1 MTADLLLPDA
11 VDKTDFPGTLYVHP
25 SAGDAVHALY
35 LHDAHV
41 AFYLYA
47 SPEPQCLSIGMTH
60 FMVQN
65 CMIIADFCIG
75 FQNQAINCLLRN
87 LRLIGLYG
95 KVFVSLMDCHGTY
108 RIHGEKKT
116 REHVLGGVHDHEP
129 VPVVPIELQSKD
141 RTFLHGGILLENQH
155 GASVIGLACIED
167 FKRSQISPVAG
178 LAAAFGVE
186 DGPVRQ
192 NLRCLV
198 RMSDFQNR
206 ALQFP
211 EVCIL
216 VVKLVHIHGLYYLSF
231 AGETTMARIKSAWE
245 IALEKTQ
252 DIEIDEAK
260 YRTDKLTKE
269 GMALAGGYLNN
280 TDQKADE
287 LAARYAAY
295 SEEDRALVRSGMVGT
310 ILSNVSL
317 PSDDI
322 YQMRFDRTRDLVNLV
337 TSGDPQADDL
347 MHQIGDFLKQYL
359 DAKSAFVDRMKAQ
372 IQQAMENNPEG
383 VNTAQYSQII
393 NQNLK
398 KMEGQYSEALEN
410 TKAALR
416 ELLGA

>member
-1 MTADLLLPDA
+1 
-11 VDKTDFPGTLYVHP
+11 
-25 SAGDAVHALY
+25 
-35 LHDAHV
+35 
-41 AFYLYA
+41 
-47 SPEPQCLSIGMTH
+47 
-60 FMVQN
+60 
-65 CMIIADFCIG
+65 
-75 FQNQAINCLLRN
+75 
-87 LRLIGLYG
+87 
-95 KVFVSLMDCHGTY
+95 
-108 RIHGEKKT
+108 
-116 REHVLGGVHDHEP
+116 
-129 VPVVPIELQSKD
+129 
-141 RTFLHGGILLENQH
+141 
-155 GASVIGLACIED
+155 
-167 FKRSQISPVAG
+167 
-178 LAAAFGVE
+178 
-186 DGPVRQ
+186 
-192 NLRCLV
+192 
-198 RMSDFQNR
+198 
-206 ALQFP
+206 
-211 EVCIL
+211 
-216 VVKLVHIHGLYYLSF
+216 
-231 AGETTMARIKSAWE
+231 MARIKSAWE

-295 SEEDRALVRSGMVGT
+295 SEEDRVLVRSGMVGT